1 MLKYFLFF
9 ISITLLST
17 PTVEKIKFEGLKTLA
32 KNEGYI
38 KSYLKTVEGGPFI
51 MSFIK
56 DDIKNLFEKK
66 LFSDISVDC
75 VTIDNKDC
83 DETSEKVILT
93 YILKEN
99 PTINEVVIQGNNEVD
114 MEDIEGV
121 VDIQKNTLLN
131 ISKVQLNVQKIIDL
145 YKGKGLFLADVTFK
159 LDTLEDNKVDVK
171 FIINENAKTI
181 IKNITFVGNTSIND
195 GELKKVMLTKE
206 GGFFSNLTDSGIFKA
221 EDFERDVQVLKLY
234 YQEKGFLKA
243 NVSNPEIILSKDK
256 KQMNIVIY
264 ITEGSQYDFG
274 VFTVAGDLLNYKE
287 DELLKPF
294 KPLEGKK
301 FKRSEIAMAVEAIN
315 NMYKNKGYADVVVST
330 PIKINETTRIIDI
343 PMIIEKGEISYIE
356 RIEFEGNTITR
367 DKVMRREIR
376 VYEGDL
382 YNQSRLD
389 YSKAKVFSLGYFE
402 TVEYSVKEGSQPG
415 RKLIVFN
422 VKEKSTGTFQVG
434 MGFST
439 VEKLVFTAQIA
450 KNNLFGNGQ
459 SIALSAQLSEI
470 QKYYS
475 VSFSDPYIFDTLWD
489 FTFSIYNTN
498 MLYNYFTKNTF
509 GTSVMIG
516 YPITDFLK
524 VYLRTK
530 AESVEVD
537 RGGRYGSD
545 SDLPAI
551 YGLFDDGRTIS
562 NEIIFAYD
570 KRNNKMFPTKGFYQ
584 SLSLENASVLSENK
598 YTKVSTDTRV
608 YIPLFWSFVYR
619 FNARSGWIPDSKNVP
634 IFERYYVGGIFTV
647 RGFEWG
653 SLSPYKDQIGSP
665 YSKITPFQVGGNKQ
679 LIINNEIEFDIIK
692 AAMIKGVFFIDSG
705 NAFIESDSVSFDK
718 LRSSWGF
725 GFRWISPMGPL
736 RFEWGFPFS
745 PKEDERDYIFEFNI
759 GNSF

>member
-38 KSYLKTVEGGPFI
+38 KSYLKTQEGGPFI

-99 PTINEVVIQGNNEVD
+99 PTINEVVIEGNNEVD

-121 VDIQKNTLLN
+121 VDVQKNTLLN

-181 IKNITFVGNTSIND
+181 IKNITFVGNISIND

-264 ITEGSQYDFG
+264 ITEGNQYDFG
-274 VFTVAGDLLNYKE
+274 VFTVAGDLLYKE

-330 PIKINETTRIIDI
+330 PIKINETTKIIDI

-562 NEIIFAYD
+562 NEVIFAYD

-598 YTKVSTDTRV
+598 YTKISTDTRV

-705 NAFIESDSVSFDK
+705 NAFIESDSISIDK